1 LDFMLHWVKSVCL
14 FFREPHKQSMN
25 HITMKQLPAEE
36 RPYEKCISI
45 GAEALT
51 DSELLAVILR
61 TGTKDMNS
69 LTLAGNVLAAAGES
83 AASGLPGLYHLSV
96 QDLMAIP
103 GIGRVK
109 AVQLKCIGELSR
121 RIAAA
126 SARQTL
132 DMSSPQSIAEYYMEK
147 LRHEEQE
154 HLYSLMLDARSN
166 YMGERMLSRGT
177 ANAALITPREIFA
190 EALRRQALG
199 IVIIHN
205 HPSGDPSPSD
215 CDIDVTSRVQH
226 SGAMLGIQL
235 LDHIV
240 IGDHKYFS
248 FREQGL
254 IFNHDI

>member
-1 LDFMLHWVKSVCL
+1 
-14 FFREPHKQSMN
+14 MN
-25 HITMKQLPAEE
+25 HITIKDLPAEQ
-36 RPYEKCISI
+36 RPYEKCEGY

-69 LTLAGNVLAAAGES
+69 LSLAESVLS
-83 AASGLPGLYHLSV
+83 ATGKTSFPGLPGLYHMSV
-96 QDLMAIP
+96 RDLMKLP
-103 GIGRVK
+103 GIGKVK
-109 AVQLKCIGELSR
+109 AIQLKCIGELSR
-121 RIAAA
+121 RIARSA
-126 SARQTL
+126 ARQSL
-132 DMSSPQSIAEYYMEK
+132 KMSDPQTIAEYYMER

-154 HLYSLMLDARSN
+154 HMYSLMLDARSN
-166 YMGERMLSRGT
+166 YMGEQLLSRGT
-177 ANAALITPREIFA
+177 ANATLITPREIFA

-215 CDIDVTSRVQH
+215 CDIEVTSRVMH
-226 SGAMLGIQL
+226 SGNMLGISL

-240 IGDHKYFS
+240 IGDHRYFS

-254 IFNHDI
+254 IKENDF